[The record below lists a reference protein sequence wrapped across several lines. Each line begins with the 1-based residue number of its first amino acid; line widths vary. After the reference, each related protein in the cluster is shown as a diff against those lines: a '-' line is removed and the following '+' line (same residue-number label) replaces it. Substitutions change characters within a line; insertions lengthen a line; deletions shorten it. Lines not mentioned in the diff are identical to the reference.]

1 MGTALK
7 RLAAKTLRL
16 KINLGGNTTARE
28 VTAKSHTTKKFRR
41 KSWRRQAYVKNL
53 WVERPTAKVIHK

>member
-7 RLAAKTLRL
+7 RMAAKTLRL

-28 VTAKSHTTKKFRR
+28 LTAKSLRL
-41 KSWRRQAYVKNL
+41 KNFAENPGDDKL
-53 WVERPTAKVIHK
+53 T